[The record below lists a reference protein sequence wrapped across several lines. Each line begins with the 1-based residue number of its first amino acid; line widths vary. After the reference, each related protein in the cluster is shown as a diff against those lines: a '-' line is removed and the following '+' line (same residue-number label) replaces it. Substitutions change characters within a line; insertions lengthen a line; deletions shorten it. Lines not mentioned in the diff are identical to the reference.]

1 MPAALLLM
9 GAALTGCDT
18 QPRDD
23 GQAEPDS
30 VVETE
35 VDSALTYQIDRSHA
49 GETAPAALFTAPD
62 GQPAR
67 LAGFRGKPLIVNLW
81 ATWCAPCIK
90 EMPTLDALAEREGD
104 AAKVL
109 VVSQDLSGKQAVAPF
124 FEQRNFKRLEPY
136 LDTEN
141 ALATALN
148 AQTLPI
154 TVIYDAKG
162 IEVARVVGAMSWD
175 GDRAAGLL
183 DEADRAAQTAG

>member
-1 MPAALLLM
+1 MA
-9 GAALTGCDT
+9 AALTGCDT

-49 GETAPAALFTAPD
+49 GEAAPDAPFVAPD
-62 GQPAR
+62 GSATS
-67 LAGFRGKPLIVNLW
+67 LAKFRGKPLVVNLW

-90 EMPTLDALAEREGD
+90 EMPTLDALAEREG
-104 AAKVL
+104 AAASVL
-109 VVSQDLSGKQAVAPF
+109 VVSQDLTGAKAVAPF
-124 FEQRNFKRLEPY
+124 FAQRKFKRLEPY
-136 LDTEN
+136 LDSEN
-141 ALATALN
+141 ALATALG
-148 AQTLPI
+148 AQTLPV
-154 TVIYDAKG
+154 TVIYDARG

-183 DEADRAAQTAG
+183 DEADKAAQTAR